1 MDSDQEGGTVKEHE
15 IRPRELF
22 DAFLE
27 VAKRDIAV
35 YFSNTKA
42 FVDID
47 CPACTSSG
55 GALSFVKHGMQYRE
69 CDRCGSLYLSP
80 RPTRAMIDKYYRE
93 SESSKFWAERF
104 FPETADARR
113 AMIFKPRARTLVDL
127 MAKVGIPNPRVVA
140 DIGAGYGIFLE
151 EVARLGA
158 FDEVVAIEPSV
169 ELARRCVDRG
179 FRVLERPVEDLT
191 PHDLQASVLTSFE
204 VLEHL
209 FAPVEFLDAARR
221 LLLPGGV
228 LMFTTLTASGW
239 DIRTLWE
246 RSKSVSPPH
255 HINLMTTEGLSALVT
270 RAGFEIIEVATPG
283 QLDVDIVGN
292 MIDQDAGVPLDRF
305 SKYLLQ
311 HRGPEVRE
319 ALQAFLQAYK
329 LSSHVRILARAY

>member
-1 MDSDQEGGTVKEHE
+1 MKEHE

-27 VAKRDIAV
+27 VSKRDIAV
-35 YFSNTKA
+35 YFSDINA
-42 FVDID
+42 FVDVG

-55 GALSFVKHGMQYRE
+55 GAPSFIKHGMQYCE
-69 CDRCGSLYLSP
+69 CDRCGSLYMSP
-80 RPTRAMIDKYYRE
+80 RPTRAMIDTYYRE

-104 FPETADARR
+104 FPETAVARR
-113 AMIFKPRARTLVDL
+113 AMIFQPRARTLAAL
-127 MAKVGIPNPRVVA
+127 MARVGIPSPRVVA

-151 EVARLGA
+151 ELASLNA
-158 FDEVVAIEPSV
+158 FDDVVAIEPSV
-169 ELARRCVDRG
+169 ELARRCRDRG
-179 FRVLERPVEDLT
+179 FRVVQSPIEDLT
-191 PHDLQASVLTSFE
+191 PDELRVSVLTSFE

-209 FAPVEFLDAARR
+209 FAPLEFLEAARR

-255 HINLMTTEGLSALVT
+255 HINLMTTEGLSNLVT
-270 RAGFEIIEVATPG
+270 RAGFDVIEITTPG

-292 MIDQDAGVPLDRF
+292 MLDEDPGVPLDRF
-305 SKYLLQ
+305 SRYLLQ

-319 ALQAFLQAYK
+319 ALQALLQEHQ
-329 LSSHVRILARAY
+329 LSSHVRVLARA